1 MLKLTIARLLYAVKG
16 LFDDPL
22 ELFKALGVEADDW
35 ILEVGCA
42 VGYHTVPLATI
53 ASEGR
58 IYAVDIWEEALDHLE
73 TRAGTARNVE
83 VIRCSADTLE
93 FPRAHFDKIVC
104 FDTLH
109 ELSDPG
115 RALAKWATFLK
126 QDGRL
131 LYRDPAVP
139 PERIPSLSEDRLL
152 PLEMVRGVDVFVAAL
167 PEWAHGDHP

>member
-1 MLKLTIARLLYAVKG
+1 MLKLTIARFLYAVKG

-22 ELFKALGVEADDW
+22 ELFRALGVEADDW

-58 IYAVDIWEEALDHLE
+58 IYAVDIWEEALDYLE
-73 TRAGTARNVE
+73 KRAGTARHVE

-109 ELSDPG
+109 ELPDPG

-131 LYRDPAVP
+131 LYRDPTIPA
-139 PERIPSLSEDRLL
+139 ERIRSLSEDRLRS
-152 PLEMVRGVDVFVAAL
+152 LETVRGGHVFVVAA
-167 PEWAHGDHP
+167 PEWVQGDHP